1 MRGVADGRTSP
12 HDASFEQSLTRDYTV
27 QPQGSDSS
35 REAVR
40 LFVIAEVRLHRESLI
55 DGLSR
60 AGFAIAGTASMLED
74 VMARVVSTQPHIVVV
89 DMATPATRAI
99 ARVLSQQAPGVKT
112 VAFAVGDAD
121 DEILACIDA
130 GVAGYVS
137 RDASTGD
144 LVAAI
149 ESVLRGEL
157 PVPPR
162 TAAVLFRRLT
172 VARQSEREGSRPVL
186 TARERQILLLID
198 EGLSNKEIAARLT
211 IEVATVKNHV
221 HSLLT
226 KMNVTTRG
234 QAAARLSAPS
244 DGRGF
249 GTTTPHEFIA

>member
-1 MRGVADGRTSP
+1 VAQVRTRSVKVFAREGNAP
-12 HDASFEQSLTRDYTV
+12 VRPQRSEFTR
-27 QPQGSDSS
+27 
-35 REAVR
+35 ENVR
-40 LFVIAEVRLHRESLI
+40 LFVIAEVRLHRESVS
-55 DGLSR
+55 DNLSR
-60 AGFAIAGTASMLED
+60 GGFTIAGTASTSED
-74 VMARVVSTQPHIVVV
+74 VITRIAAAQPHVVVV
-89 DMATPATRAI
+89 DMATPAMQSI
-99 ARVLSQQAPGVKT
+99 ARVLALQAPGVKT
-112 VAFAVGDAD
+112 VAFAVGDSE

-130 GVAGYVS
+130 GIAGYVS
-137 RDASTGD
+137 REAAIGD

-162 TAAVLFRRLT
+162 IAATLFRRLT
-172 VARQSEREGSRPVL
+172 VVRQSERESLGPVL

-244 DGRGF
+244 TARRIGA
-249 GTTTPHEFIA
+249 TTPHEFIA